1 MSPNRRL
8 VALALAAPLVS
19 ALLAL
24 QVPGDGPKSE
34 GGGPSD
40 VPPPDARLE
49 FRLAEESPG
58 PGLTPMVVSDY
69 AGMIY
74 LHSEV
79 ALSSGGV
86 EFARAS
92 RGEFGQPVVELVLT
106 DAGFAALKQLFS
118 VNLRKRLAVL
128 IDGQL
133 LMAPVIAG
141 PLEEQIVVVEGVFTV
156 EEARELARRLSGE

>member
-1 MSPNRRL
+1 M
-8 VALALAAPLVS
+8 
-19 ALLAL
+19 
-24 QVPGDGPKSE
+24 
-34 GGGPSD
+34 
-40 VPPPDARLE
+40 
-49 FRLAEESPG
+49 
-58 PGLTPMVVSDY
+58 
-69 AGMIY
+69 
-74 LHSEV
+74 
-79 ALSSGGV
+79 
-86 EFARAS
+86 
-92 RGEFGQPVVELVLT
+92 LT